1 MLMVQHCFWS
11 CTGIFLRAKALSPS
25 SVQKNPWSL
34 LGTDRSSKDGFR
46 SALFDVAK
54 SIPVVLDANWLA
66 ISKCFKDHIHTFL
79 SSIFHPTWDDDPNSL
94 TFLGSIPPTRH
105 VGRKSRHC
113 LFVDTVII
121 CKDVPNCPGHLK
133 FCHLKYL
140 VSPKIEPSNLFSW
153 AALHL
158 KGVQCDETL

>member
-1 MLMVQHCFWS
+1 MVPSKSAGRQDLAQVAVCVRRPMYREGLGGKLRMLMVQHCFWS

-66 ISKCFKDHIHTFL
+66 ISKCFKDRIHTFL
-79 SSIFHPTWDDDPNSL
+79 SFIFHPTWDDDPNSL
-94 TFLGSIPPTRH
+94 TFFGIHTTNQTCWPEIKTLSLC
-105 VGRKSRHC
+105 RHC
-113 LFVDTVII
+113 
-121 CKDVPNCPGHLK
+121 N
-133 FCHLKYL
+133 YL
-140 VSPKIEPSNLFSW
+140 
-153 AALHL
+153 
-158 KGVQCDETL
+158 

>member
-54 SIPVVLDANWLA
+54 SIPV
-66 ISKCFKDHIHTFL
+66 
-79 SSIFHPTWDDDPNSL
+79 NSTQVCL
-94 TFLGSIPPTRH
+94 
-105 VGRKSRHC
+105 HC
-113 LFVDTVII
+113 
-121 CKDVPNCPGHLK
+121 KA
-133 FCHLKYL
+133 
-140 VSPKIEPSNLFSW
+140 VSQ
-153 AALHL
+153 
-158 KGVQCDETL
+158 VVR